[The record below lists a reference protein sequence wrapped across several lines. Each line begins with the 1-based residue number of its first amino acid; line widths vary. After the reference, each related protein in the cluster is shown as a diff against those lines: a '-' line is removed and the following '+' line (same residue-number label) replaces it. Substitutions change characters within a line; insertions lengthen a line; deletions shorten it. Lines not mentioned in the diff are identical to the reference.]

1 MEISIYPRIAMAI
14 EQSSFLSSMIY
25 FSLYICVAARG
36 RSHLLIRKKLKEE
49 EKNRRNNRNR
59 EEDKEDSDIDEV
71 SILKREVAKLNKKPE
86 EKEEGEETQN
96 KYTDLPNDLFYKGI
110 IDESGK
116 FLA

>member
-1 MEISIYPRIAMAI
+1 MAI

-25 FSLYICVAARG
+25 FSLYICVASRG
-36 RSHLLIRKKLKEE
+36 RSHLLIRKKELKEE

-71 SILKREVAKLNKKPE
+71 SILKREVAKLSKKLE

-96 KYTDLPNDLFYKGI
+96 KYADLLNDLFHKGI
-110 IDESGK
+110 IEESGK